1 MVIQQFVDIETLQ
14 LIKKDVISNADFI
27 KLSVGDEVWIPR
39 PVDPSLH
46 LTIQR
51 VVAEFDC
58 KGLIMLI
65 RYYVD

>member
-1 MVIQQFVDIETLQ
+1 MVIQQFIDIETLQ
-14 LIKKDVISNADFI
+14 LIKKDVVSNADFI

-39 PVDPSLH
+39 SKDPSLH
-46 LTIQR
+46 LIIQR

-65 RYYVD
+65 RYYVN